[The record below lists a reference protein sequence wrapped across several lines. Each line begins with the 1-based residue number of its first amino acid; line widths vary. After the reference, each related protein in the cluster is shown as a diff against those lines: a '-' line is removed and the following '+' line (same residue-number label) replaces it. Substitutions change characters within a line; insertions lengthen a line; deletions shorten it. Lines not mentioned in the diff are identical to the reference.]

1 MKSVNGSLMMRLFV
15 IIVSGLLTTQ
25 TYTRADSLGY
35 GEENTTM
42 IMDQEMT
49 EAIVVEEMTEAI
61 MEEDS
66 SETGWAWY
74 PMAWRWWTIAQVICA
89 ILGVFDNGVVIVI
102 IFQRV
107 KKNRSTDTL
116 IGALAIAD
124 LLTSVFLFPLPWAKH
139 VPATILGRMYCKL
152 LYPGFAL
159 WLCITASTYLLNAIC
174 IERYIAVVYPL
185 YFNRVITKA
194 KVALAVAFV
203 WLFAFAQCVYAL
215 FAYIYDDDIE
225 NCNSLI
231 NSDVGREIHA
241 YYAFSIRLA
250 IPVLTMVITQIGI
263 IRSLHVQSKRFQG
276 MTGDVQTNSPPSF
289 HITARNN
296 VIKMMLIVVFVYVI
310 TWTPNQ
316 IAYLCFN
323 LGYISSSYR
332 GSPLHRS
339 LTVFAFLNSCANPI
353 IYTSRHT
360 EFRQA
365 LASLFTCSKPEI
377 ASLFAIKE
385 ETAKESPASGKKKT
399 ENIPQSA

>member
-1 MKSVNGSLMMRLFV
+1 MKSVNGSLMLRVFI

-42 IMDQEMT
+42 IM
-49 EAIVVEEMTEAI
+49 VEEMTEAT
-61 MEEDS
+61 MVEDS

-185 YFNRVITKA
+185 YFNRVFTKA
-194 KVALAVAFV
+194 KVSIAVAFV
-203 WLFAFAQCVYAL
+203 WLLAFAQCVYT
-215 FAYIYDDDIE
+215 FFVYIYDDEIE

-231 NSDVGREIHA
+231 NTDVGRVVHA

-250 IPVLTMVITQIGI
+250 IPVLIMVITQILI

-276 MTGDVQTNSPPSF
+276 MRGDVETNYPPSF

-296 VIKMMLIVVFVYVI
+296 VIKMMLIVVCVYVI

-316 IAYLCFN
+316 IAYLLFN

-377 ASLFAIKE
+377 ASLFAIKDK
-385 ETAKESPASGKKKT
+385 AKESPVAAETKT